1 MRVPRLFI
9 VALACVTA
17 LSAAAADDKP
27 ARVALVI
34 GNGTYAAADSALS
47 AATADARLLADDL
60 RRQHFDV
67 DAKENLGGTDMRRAI
82 DNFLG
87 KIQNGTVALLYFSGY
102 GIQINGQTFL
112 IPVSAQITT
121 EANVRDAGFSLNTI
135 VADMH
140 RRGAKVKIVIIDAA
154 RQNPYEMRFRKEATG
169 LAAVAAP
176 EGMLAIYSTALG
188 KLVPST
194 PGTPSLFMEQL
205 IKALGVSG
213 RSTEDT
219 FNSTRDALA
228 RATNYQQVPWVATS
242 LFDQFF
248 LSDDPSA
255 TTAAK
260 PAPAKTPTVATTTT
274 TTTTT
279 TPAPTTTTPTPS
291 STTSTS
297 TTPAK
302 TTTAATT
309 NTAPTTTTSPVI
321 QTAKPATTTA
331 PVTQTAKPATNN
343 NAGEAGSDTGRG
355 FRRSRDPGT
364 RPADQERLQAILPPT
379 TSAASFTRNT
389 VRSGRQFRISTR

>member
-274 TTTTT
+274 TTRHRRPRPQPRPRAARHR
-279 TPAPTTTTPTPS
+279 PARRPRRRRRPPQPTPRQRRPHRPS
-291 STTSTS
+291 SR
-297 TTPAK
+297 PR
-302 TTTAATT
+302 
-309 NTAPTTTTSPVI
+309 SP
-321 QTAKPATTTA
+321 QRQPR
-331 PVTQTAKPATNN
+331 PSRRPQNP
-343 NAGEAGSDTGRG
+343 RRQQL
-355 FRRSRDPGT
+355 RRSRLRHGSRVPTIPRSWNSTSGSRT
-364 RPADQERLQAILPPT
+364 TQAILPPT